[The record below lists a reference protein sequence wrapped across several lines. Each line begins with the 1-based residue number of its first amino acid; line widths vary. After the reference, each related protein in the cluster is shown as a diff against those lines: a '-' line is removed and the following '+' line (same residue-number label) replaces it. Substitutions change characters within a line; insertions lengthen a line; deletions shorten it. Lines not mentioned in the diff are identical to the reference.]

1 VGYILD
7 GEDIKMAHEKT
18 YTIDGMSCGGCV
30 NSLTRVLKSVPGIE
44 PIKIEVGKAHL
55 RLDERAT
62 SQTVR
67 DAVDRAGFKV
77 IAEA

>member
-1 VGYILD
+1 
-7 GEDIKMAHEKT
+7 MSTTEKT
-18 YTIDGMSCGGCV
+18 FTIQGMSCGGCV

-62 SQTVR
+62 LA
-67 DAVDRAGFKV
+67 AVKAAVERAGFEV
-77 IAEA
+77 TAEA